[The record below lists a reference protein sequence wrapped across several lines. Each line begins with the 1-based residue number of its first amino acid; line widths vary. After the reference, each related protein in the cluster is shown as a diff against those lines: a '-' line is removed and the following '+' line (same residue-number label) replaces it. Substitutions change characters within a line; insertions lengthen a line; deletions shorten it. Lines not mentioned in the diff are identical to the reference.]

1 MKQENQKMCTEVK
14 LKDTLDKERAMT
26 SARQVATSVNDNV
39 TLANS
44 WSMSPVTPTGGNK
57 KLFSEI
63 V

>member
-1 MKQENQKMCTEVK
+1 MCTEVK
-14 LKDTLDKERAMT
+14 QLKDTLDEERAMT

-39 TLANS
+39 TLENS
-44 WSMSPVTPTGGNK
+44 WSMTPVTPIAGKK